1 MSKQRGNGTGTVCK
15 RKDSKLRPWVAIAPA
30 IYTDE
35 GKARRI
41 VLGHFKTAK
50 EAKEALFQYQ
60 QNPTEKFNI
69 VFSDV
74 FAEWSEIAYRNISK
88 QTTDNYNAAYKKL
101 SALYRLRFRDIRTSQ
116 MQKII
121 DDNDN
126 MSQSSLSKI
135 KLLLIQLYKYA
146 LENDI
151 INKNY
156 AEFIILPKKE
166 TKSKDSFTDLEVAKI
181 EKAVNTVPFA
191 DVILCMCYTGF
202 RINEFLSLTPF
213 SYNLEND
220 TLTGGSKTSAGKNRI
235 VPIHPKIHS
244 IVKNWLSRK
253 GQTIF
258 CKEDGTPYT
267 ARLFREKCY
276 YPALEEIGVR
286 PLSPHCTRHTC
297 ATMLSAAGARPE
309 DIQKILGHT
318 DYDTTAN
325 IYVHQ
330 SIDTLK
336 SAIGLLK

>member
-15 RKDSKLRPWVAIAPA
+15 RKDSKSRPWVAIAPA

-35 GKARRI
+35 GKPKRI
-41 VLGHFKTAK
+41 VIGHFKTSK

-69 VFSDV
+69 IFSDV
-74 FAEWSEIAYRNISK
+74 FAEWSEIAYRSISK
-88 QTTDNYNAAYKKL
+88 QTIDNYNAAYKKL

-121 DDNDN
+121 DENSS

-135 KLLLIQLYKYA
+135 KILLVQLYTYA
-146 LENDI
+146 IKNDI

-156 AEFIILPKKE
+156 AEFIVLPKKE
-166 TKSKDSFTDLEVAKI
+166 TKGKDSFTELEVTKIAKAI
-181 EKAVNTVPFA
+181 DTVPFA

-202 RINEFLSLTPF
+202 RINEFLKLSSF
-213 SYNLEND
+213 SYSQENG

-244 IVKNWLSRK
+244 IVEKWLSKK

-258 CKEDGTPYT
+258 CKEDGSPYS
-267 ARLFREKCY
+267 ARLFREKHY
-276 YPALEEIGVR
+276 YPALEKIGVR
-286 PLSPHCTRHTC
+286 RLSPHCTRHTC
-297 ATMLSAAGARPE
+297 ATMLSSAGAPPE
-309 DIQKILGHT
+309 DIQKILGHAKF
-318 DYDTTAN
+318 DTTAN
-325 IYVHQ
+325 TYIHQ
-330 SIDTLK
+330 ELVTLQK
-336 SAIGLLK
+336 AINLLK

>member
-1 MSKQRGNGTGTVCK
+1 MSKQRGNGTGTVFK
-15 RKDSKLRPWVAIAPA
+15 RKDSKSRPWVAIAPA

-35 GKARRI
+35 GKPKRI
-41 VLGHFKTAK
+41 VIGHFKTSR

-69 VFSDV
+69 IFSEVFT
-74 FAEWSEIAYRNISK
+74 EWSEIAYRNISK
-88 QTTDNYNAAYKKL
+88 QTIDNYNAAYKKL
-101 SALYRLRFRDIRTSQ
+101 SELYRIRFRDIRTSQ

-121 DDNDN
+121 DDNAS

-135 KLLLIQLYKYA
+135 KLLLVQLYKYA

-151 INKNY
+151 VSKNY
-156 AEFIILPKKE
+156 AEFINLPKAE
-166 TKSKDSFTDLEVAKI
+166 TKSKDSFTDIELAKI
-181 EKAVNTVPFA
+181 EKSVDIVPFA

-202 RINEFLSLTPF
+202 RINEFLNLTPF
-213 SYNLEND
+213 SYDSKNNI
-220 TLTGGSKTSAGKNRI
+220 LTGGSKTTAGKNRNVPVHAKILPI
-235 VPIHPKIHS
+235 VEK
-244 IVKNWLSRK
+244 WLSKK
-253 GQTIF
+253 GKTIF

-276 YPALEEIGVR
+276 YPALEKIGVR

-325 IYVHQ
+325 TYIHQ
-330 SIDTLK
+330 SINTLK
-336 SAIGLLK
+336 NAIGLLK

>member
-15 RKDSKLRPWVAIAPA
+15 RKDSKARPWVAIAPA

-35 GKARRI
+35 GKPRRI
-41 VLGHFKTAK
+41 VIGHFKTSK
-50 EAKEALFQYQ
+50 EAKEALLQYQ

-69 VFSDV
+69 IFSDV
-74 FAEWSEIAYRNISK
+74 FLEWSEIAYRNISR
-88 QTTDNYNAAYKKL
+88 QTQDNYNAAYKKL
-101 SALYRLRFRDIRTSQ
+101 SALYKIRFRDIRTNQ

-121 DDNDN
+121 DNNAD

-135 KLLLIQLYKYA
+135 KLLLVQLYKYA

-156 AEFIILPKKE
+156 AEFIALPKAELKN
-166 TKSKDSFTDLEVAKI
+166 KDSFTDIELAKI
-181 EKAVNTVPFA
+181 EKSINTVPFA

-213 SYNLEND
+213 SYDCKNL
-220 TLTGGSKTSAGKNRI
+220 TLSGGSKTAAGKDRI
-235 VPIHPKIHS
+235 VPIHPKIQP
-244 IVKNWLSRK
+244 IVEKWLSKK

-258 CKEDGTPYT
+258 CKEDGSPYS

-276 YPALEEIGVR
+276 MPSLEKIGVR

-297 ATMLSAAGARPE
+297 ATRLSAAGARPE

-325 IYVHQ
+325 TYIHQ
-330 SIDTLK
+330 SISTLK
-336 SAIGLLK
+336 TAINLLK